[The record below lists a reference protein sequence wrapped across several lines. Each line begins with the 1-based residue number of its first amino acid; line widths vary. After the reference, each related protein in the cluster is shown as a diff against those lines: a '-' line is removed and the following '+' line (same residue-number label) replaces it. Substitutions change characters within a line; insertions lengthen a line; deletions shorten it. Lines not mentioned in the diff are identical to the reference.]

1 MLEELGI
8 NKELEE
14 LSKKVEEELKE
25 QFDEIERIKEINS
38 LKVLKAFQTSNLQEM
53 HLISSTGYGIDEA
66 GRNKIEEIYAKVFKA
81 EDSLVRAQFI
91 SGTHALSIT
100 LSALLRPNDTMIS
113 ITGAPYDTLQ
123 TVIGSGKEISDS
135 SLKAYRIKY
144 EQIELIDNDF
154 DIKLIQLIKLKEQ

>member
-66 GRNKIEEIYAKVFKA
+66 GRNKIEEIYAKVFK
-81 EDSLVRAQFI
+81 EIGRA
-91 SGTHALSIT
+91 SC
-100 LSALLRPNDTMIS
+100 RER
-113 ITGAPYDTLQ
+113 
-123 TVIGSGKEISDS
+123 V
-135 SLKAYRIKY
+135 
-144 EQIELIDNDF
+144 
-154 DIKLIQLIKLKEQ
+154 